1 MNGVGQDVEVGDH
14 PVRECRHRTQVTFDL
29 RECRGEMAGPLAL
42 GEVEVGPDGLS
53 GIVDGEGVLGR
64 GLAFRVVPDV
74 MRRSCRLGQ
83 RSVCPAM
90 IGPCSWRAH

>member
-1 MNGVGQDVEVGDH
+1 MHGDDDDLVLVEDDHRDLDIVETPGDQVGEI
-14 PVRECRHRTQVTFDL
+14 
-29 RECRGEMAGPLAL
+29 AGPLAL

-53 GIVDGEGVLGR
+53 GIVDGEGILGR
-64 GLAFRVVPDV
+64 GLAFRVIPDV